1 MWQFLYFQICKRL
14 QVIEDSMTGS
24 GPGPHY
30 YMHEMRDSEI
40 IIMYCDYGKGL
51 IMDCICGVDLMW
63 FEILLFGSIFNILF
77 N

>member
-1 MWQFLYFQICKRL
+1 
-14 QVIEDSMTGS
+14 MTGL
-24 GPGPHY
+24 GPHY

-40 IIMYCDYGKGL
+40 IIMYCDYGTGL
-51 IMDCICGVDLMW
+51 IMDCNCGVDLMW